1 MLRAGIPRVK
11 VEEAPRDG
19 TLLGGSVAG
28 GVPAAARLPRD
39 TVLALERHGV
49 AELRVGMAAAATEPG
64 GRRGGAGGDRSW
76 GASAARPPRRLSRRP
91 ARRPRAAWPQNRHHP
106 QLCRCRQ
113 RRLRRQSRPRIAS
126 PSVKVNGLC
135 SCRCCRLCLCLGVR
149 IEPFASRVAISA
161 VALLVVHV
169 GVVPLAGGRGASHG
183 GRRWA
188 ERGRARPSERAA
200 PSWPT
205 QGRWGSRT
213 PSAIGGGTRGHG
225 HNLQRGAAGGAAGW
239 ASEGC
244 TAEGRGAAAAALPS
258 LDDEVDDVGD
268 GRAPAAL
275 PPGSGA

>member
-188 ERGRARPSERAA
+188 ERGRAREQPLLGRRKGVGGRGRRA
-200 PSWPT
+200 
-205 QGRWGSRT
+205 R
-213 PSAIGGGTRGHG
+213 
-225 HNLQRGAAGGAAGW
+225 LAAGLGATDTTCSGAPRAEQQAGPRKV
-239 ASEGC
+239 APRK
-244 TAEGRGAAAAALPS
+244 AEGRRRRLYRRS
-258 LDDEVDDVGD
+258 TMK
-268 GRAPAAL
+268 
-275 PPGSGA
+275 